1 MNSFGH
7 IMIVSM
13 AYIYSEHLNT
23 HYFFPKS
30 LKPSQVQNELTSF
43 TSSLQNRSSH

>member
-13 AYIYSEHLNT
+13 AYHYSEYLNT
-23 HYFFPKS
+23 HYLSPKS

-43 TSSLQNRSSH
+43 SSSL